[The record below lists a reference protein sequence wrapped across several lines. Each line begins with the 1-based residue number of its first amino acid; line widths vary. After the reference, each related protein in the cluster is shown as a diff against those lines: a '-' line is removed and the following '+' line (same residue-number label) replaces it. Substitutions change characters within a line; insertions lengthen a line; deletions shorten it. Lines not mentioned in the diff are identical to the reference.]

1 MELNS
6 LADVKM
12 VGKALTAGWLD
23 GFEDRRRKAVHDLF
37 DVIENSGD
45 EEMRVKAFSAL
56 VRADAAD
63 LKRQEVAIKKQAVDD
78 ARRIRLLEL
87 VKHLPPGILARIASG
102 DTEPVESGREG
113 SAAGQNGSQE
123 GLGT

>member
-1 MELNS
+1 MEIKTAS
-6 LADVKM
+6 DVNM

-37 DVIENSGD
+37 DVVENSGD
-45 EEMRVKAFSAL
+45 EEMRIKAFTAL

-78 ARRIRLLEL
+78 ARRLRLLEL
-87 VKHLPPGILARIASG
+87 VKQLPPGVLARIAAG
-102 DTEPVESGREG
+102 DAAFAEGGREG
-113 SAAGQNGSQE
+113 STAGPDGPEE
-123 GLGT
+123 GV

>member
-1 MELNS
+1 MEIKTAS
-6 LADVKM
+6 DVNM

-37 DVIENSGD
+37 DVVENSGD
-45 EEMRVKAFSAL
+45 EEMRIKAFTAL

-78 ARRIRLLEL
+78 ARRLRLLEL
-87 VKHLPPGILARIASG
+87 VKQLPPGVLARIAAG
-102 DTEPVESGREG
+102 DAAFAEGGREG
-113 SAAGQNGSQE
+113 STAGPDGPQE
-123 GLGT
+123 SV

>member
-6 LADVKM
+6 LAEVKM
-12 VGKALTAGWLD
+12 VGKALAAGWLD
-23 GFEDRRRKAVHDLF
+23 GFEERRRKAVHDLF

-45 EEMRVKAFSAL
+45 EEMRIKAFTAL

-78 ARRIRLLEL
+78 ARRLRLLEL
-87 VKHLPPGILARIASG
+87 VKQLPPGVLARIAAG
-102 DTEPVESGREG
+102 DAGIAEGGREG
-113 SAAGQNGSQE
+113 CTASQDGPQE
-123 GLGT
+123 GI

>member
-12 VGKALTAGWLD
+12 VGKALAAGWLD

-37 DVIENSGD
+37 DVVENSGD
-45 EEMRVKAFSAL
+45 EEMRIKAFTAL

-78 ARRIRLLEL
+78 ARRLRLLEL
-87 VKHLPPGILARIASG
+87 VKQLPPGVLARIAAG
-102 DTEPVESGREG
+102 DPAFVEGRREG
-113 SAAGQNGSQE
+113 STAEPDGSQE
-123 GLGT
+123 SV

>member
-1 MELNS
+1 MEIKTAS
-6 LADVKM
+6 DVNM

-45 EEMRVKAFSAL
+45 EEMRIKAFTAL

-78 ARRIRLLEL
+78 ARRLRLLEL
-87 VKHLPPGILARIASG
+87 VKQLPPGVLARIAAG
-102 DTEPVESGREG
+102 DAAFAEGGREG
-113 SAAGQNGSQE
+113 STAGPDGPEE
-123 GLGT
+123 GV

>member
-12 VGKALTAGWLD
+12 VGKALASGWLD
-23 GFEDRRRKAVHDLF
+23 GFEDRRRRAVHDLF

-45 EEMRVKAFSAL
+45 EEMRIKAFAAL

-78 ARRIRLLEL
+78 ARRLRLLEL
-87 VKHLPPGILARIASG
+87 VKQLPPGVLARIATG
-102 DTEPVESGREG
+102 DPAFAEGGREG
-113 SAAGQNGSQE
+113 STAGQNGPQKSV
-123 GLGT
+123 